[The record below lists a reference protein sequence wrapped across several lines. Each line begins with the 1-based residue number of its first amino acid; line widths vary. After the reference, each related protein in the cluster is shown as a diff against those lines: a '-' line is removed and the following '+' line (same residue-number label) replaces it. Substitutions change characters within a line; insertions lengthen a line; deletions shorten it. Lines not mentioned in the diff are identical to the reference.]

1 MWCCCSVSKVLSW
14 QQGNNDFQPSRCFRS
29 LCKKAKIC
37 VWPMSN
43 EGFKRR
49 RHDLWNR
56 FCHSLLKKTTYT
68 VQMFQSRT
76 CSAAWIRCVR
86 NGFKQAKTESFK
98 CKYQISWTKKSMF
111 YRCESKTN
119 IFVPSCSFE
128 ICLKPCFQRLCQRL
142 WRKRLRTGGQ
152 EVSERE
158 LSGWKVLKKV
168 TGLVLSFSSFYT
180 QDQIW
185 MTRTI

>member
-1 MWCCCSVSKVLSW
+1 MTLFLVIALPPLNKHTLIPRWYFSSCLISVFMWCCCSVSKVLSW

-86 NGFKQAKTESFK
+86 NGLKQTKTESFK
-98 CKYQISWTKKSMF
+98 CKYHLSWIITTKKSTL
-111 YRCESKTN
+111 YRSESKKN

-128 ICLKPCFQRLCQRL
+128 I
-142 WRKRLRTGGQ
+142 
-152 EVSERE
+152 
-158 LSGWKVLKKV
+158 LS
-168 TGLVLSFSSFYT
+168 
-180 QDQIW
+180 
-185 MTRTI
+185 

>member
-1 MWCCCSVSKVLSW
+1 MQLQCIGSLVVTAMEQRLSTESPFIGLSAKK
-14 QQGNNDFQPSRCFRS
+14 QRYTSD
-29 LCKKAKIC
+29 LCQT
-37 VWPMSN
+37 
-43 EGFKRR
+43 GGYKRR
-49 RHDLWNR
+49 RHKLWNKV
-56 FCHSLLKKTTYT
+56 CHSLLKKPIFT
-68 VQMFQSRT
+68 VQMFHSWT

-152 EVSERE
+152 EVSEIE
-158 LSGWKVLKKV
+158 LSGLKVLKKV

-185 MTRTI
+185 LTRTI